1 MENKG
6 YVKLHRRF
14 LNSAVRRLKPSAV
27 CTFIDFLLMADYKSG
42 EIRTTY
48 RDLAGCLTVSN
59 QNSIKQ
65 VLDCLERAGAIKT
78 QRKPCLIIKIV
89 NWKKYQAADKKEPGE
104 TAEKLWKTATKS
116 GAPATE
122 SVAGSATKNV
132 AVCYEKCSGDNN
144 KVPVSMYSLKNKEYF
159 LCKSWSTQIDF
170 QNPKTDLEKLA
181 LYYLQGTNHPGLKKP
196 NKNEILNAAVRMDIP
211 HFETILAN
219 CRDLEQAKACV
230 ARYVRRAKGLYSLYY
245 LACQINSIRQEVES
259 EELKNGKFLWPG
271 QRHAEQL

>member
-104 TAEKLWKTATKS
+104 TVENLWKTATKS
-116 GAPATE
+116 VASATK
-122 SVAGSATKNV
+122 SVAGAATENV
-132 AVCYEKCSGDNN
+132 AVCYEKCSSDNN
-144 KVPVSMYSLKNKEYF
+144 KVPVSICSLKNKEYF
-159 LCKSWSTQIDF
+159 LGKSGSTQIDF

-181 LYYLQGTNHPGLKKP
+181 LFFAKGIRHPALKKP
-196 NKNEILNAAVRMDIP
+196 DANRLLNVALKNDLP
-211 HFETILAN
+211 HFETILAATD
-219 CRDLEQAKACV
+219 DLQQAQQIV
-230 ARYVRRAKGLYSLYY
+230 ARFVKNAKGHYSLYY
-245 LACQINSIRQEVES
+245 LAQQVNSYRQELES
-259 EELKNGKFLWPG
+259 ENRRE
-271 QRHAEQL
+271 R